1 MFHHVCLFRL
11 RAPLDDAR
19 LGQLNEYAERCR
31 TLFPDLVAAYRFERN
46 RSRKSAADYPLV
58 LYSEFTDEALY
69 PGYVASAFH
78 DELVAFLQPIV
89 EETLIA
95 DVVI

>member
-11 RAPLDDAR
+11 HAPLDDAR
-19 LGQLNEYAERCR
+19 LGELNGYAERCR
-31 TLFPDLVAAYRFERN
+31 TLFPDLVAAYQFERN

-58 LYSEFTDEALY
+58 LYSEFTDEARY
-69 PGYVASAFH
+69 PSYVASAFH
-78 DELVAFLQPIV
+78 DELVAFLQPLV